1 MKAQIA
7 CGKTNNKQSSYLLT
21 GLLAL
26 GAVDMKTSSLFDDDD
41 EEAAAPPP
49 PTSTST
55 TETFEAQWLRERE
68 RRLDLEVEVFELKEL
83 VKQLRQQLEQYE
95 GPLPVAAQ
103 KTTTTTATMG
113 LFDESD
119 SDDEDPADFGVASS
133 SVQGIGKQDMR
144 TEPLSEWE
152 KLALE
157 EKERR
162 KLKARQR
169 QQRTPVGRKNLSRR
183 QAAASAQAPLGG
195 ATVQQLASK
204 VSAEDLLGVHL
215 PSPASAA
222 APAVS
227 AATTPAARTAH
238 GHRSSFSS
246 SSASSA
252 SSASV
257 SSSSA
262 FSDDE
267 EDESVGWDDDPAAPA
282 SSPSPTRVSLS
293 LSSAAAHNA
302 HATSA
307 SLERDLTLSSEQLE
321 AEVEAAVIAW
331 ARGKDIVSMLL
342 SVSTVFYGPMPELSA
357 DKLRGAST
365 PRPED
370 VRKAYLR
377 VVRCCHPDKQPA
389 DVAPRVRAQA
399 SKVFSALTDAF
410 SAFKAANGLQ

>member
-1 MKAQIA
+1 
-7 CGKTNNKQSSYLLT
+7 
-21 GLLAL
+21 
-26 GAVDMKTSSLFDDDD
+26 MKTSSLFDDDD
-41 EEAAAPPP
+41 EEAAVPPP
-49 PTSTST
+49 SSGAA
-55 TETFEAQWLRERE
+55 ETFEAQWLRERE

-83 VKQLRQQLEQYE
+83 VRQLRQQLEQYE
-95 GPLPVAAQ
+95 SPLPAVAQ
-103 KTTTTTATMG
+103 KTLNTTTMG

-119 SDDEDPADFGVASS
+119 SDDEDAADFGVASS
-133 SVQGIGKQDMR
+133 SVQGIGKLDTR

-169 QQRTPVGRKNLSRR
+169 QQRTPAGRKNISRR

-215 PSPASAA
+215 PSPA
-222 APAVS
+222 PAVS
-227 AATTPAARTAH
+227 AAPTIAATPA
-238 GHRSSFSS
+238 HRSSFSS

-252 SSASV
+252 SSASD

-267 EDESVGWDDDPAAPA
+267 EDESVGWDDELAVPSSS

-293 LSSAAAHNA
+293 LSSTPAAALNA
-302 HATSA
+302 RVTSA
-307 SLERDLTLSSEQLE
+307 SLERDSALSSEQLE
-321 AEVEAAVIAW
+321 AEVEAEVIAW
-331 ARGKDIVSMLL
+331 ARGRDVISMLL
-342 SVSTVFYGPMPELSA
+342 SAPSVFHGPLPELSA
-357 DKLRGAST
+357 DKLGGAST

-389 DVAPRVRAQA
+389 DVAPRVRTQA
-399 SKVFSALTDAF
+399 AKVFSALTDAF
-410 SAFKAANGLQ
+410 SAYKAGNGLQ